1 MATTD
6 ARTGFRLPWSSD
18 PRPDGDASDADAN
31 PQQSSADDG
40 QTTDTT
46 AQADPGT
53 PEENTMTELT
63 ATEQAGPVATAGG
76 EAPRPARRPSKFLAE
91 LTKAMQTAAEAAR
104 EESVSRL
111 QADAK
116 AAVEEIHGRS
126 ASEAADLRRRADD
139 DVSSIREWSKQEI
152 ARIREE
158 TETKVADRKSQL
170 EREIEEHAALIER
183 QIDRVQGRVTS
194 FETEM
199 ASFFER
205 LLAEDDPTRFAEMA
219 ESLPEPPPFDEVE
232 FGLPAASA
240 AASVNDATAE
250 TAESGIET
258 AETAANGF
266 EADSPTTSVVEKH
279 DDEVGFDSEAVS
291 GSADGVEDGEAAMA
305 AIQAAAEAAAT
316 GESEVDTGDADAVVA
331 EAKTTAESTVAA
343 DADNAGDA
351 AQADDPR
358 LAAFGFSADF
368 AAAEAEAAAAVGTAD
383 EAEDIPVIAD
393 EALAAR
399 LAGLVPA
406 EGADVEG
413 GNSDTKV
420 THVVVT
426 GLVSVASIASFKRH
440 LGRMAGVASVGVTS
454 GPEGEFVFAVTHG
467 PDLVLRDAV
476 PAMPGFQARV
486 TGGDDHTVEVSARD
500 PESEG

>member
-18 PRPDGDASDADAN
+18 PRPDEDASETGSDT
-31 PQQSSADDG
+31 QQSSAEEG
-40 QTTDTT
+40 QTTDTA
-46 AQADPGT
+46 AQADRGT
-53 PEENTMTELT
+53 DREESTMTELT
-63 ATEQAGPVATAGG
+63 ATEQGGSVASADAT
-76 EAPRPARRPSKFLAE
+76 PPKPARRPSKFLAD
-91 LTKAMQTAAEAAR
+91 LTKAMQSAAEAAR
-104 EESVSRL
+104 EESLGRL

-116 AAVEEIHGRS
+116 VAVEDIHGRS
-126 ASEAADLRRRADD
+126 ANEAADLRRRADD

-158 TETKVADRKSQL
+158 TETKVADRKAQL

-183 QIDRVQGRVTS
+183 QIDRVQSRVTT

-199 ASFFER
+199 AAFFER

-219 ESLPEPPPFDEVE
+219 ESLPEPPPFDAPDLGVT
-232 FGLPAASA
+232 ASA
-240 AASVNDATAE
+240 SAHVADTPVEQPAQSTEATADADATEGSGEAE
-250 TAESGIET
+250 ASSVGVADTTEEAG
-258 AETAANGF
+258 AETAA
-266 EADSPTTSVVEKH
+266 TS
-279 DDEVGFDSEAVS
+279 D
-291 GSADGVEDGEAAMA
+291 SADDTEAAMA

-316 GESEVDTGDADAVVA
+316 SESETQSETGSEADAAVT
-331 EAKTTAESTVAA
+331 E
-343 DADNAGDA
+343 
-351 AQADDPR
+351 AQAEGSTEDTSAALDPR
-358 LAAFGFSADF
+358 LAAFGLSADF
-368 AAAEAEAAAAVGTAD
+368 AAAEAEAAAGVETA
-383 EAEDIPVIAD
+383 AETEEIPVIAD
-393 EALAAR
+393 DALAAR

-406 EGADVEG
+406 EGAEANGVA
-413 GNSDTKV
+413 SDTKV
-420 THVVVT
+420 TQVVVG

-454 GPEGEFVFAVTHG
+454 GPEGEFIFAVTHG

-486 TGGDDHTVEVSARD
+486 TGGDDGTVQVTARD

>member
-1 MATTD
+1 
-6 ARTGFRLPWSSD
+6 
-18 PRPDGDASDADAN
+18 
-31 PQQSSADDG
+31 
-40 QTTDTT
+40 
-46 AQADPGT
+46 
-53 PEENTMTELT
+53 
-63 ATEQAGPVATAGG
+63 
-76 EAPRPARRPSKFLAE
+76 
-91 LTKAMQTAAEAAR
+91 MQTAAEAAR

-116 AAVEEIHGRS
+116 AAIEDIHGRS
-126 ASEAADLRRRADD
+126 ATEAADLRRRADD

-158 TETKVADRKSQL
+158 TETKVADRKSHL

-183 QIDRVQGRVTS
+183 HIDRVQGRVTS

-232 FGLPAASA
+232 FGLSTPVNASA
-240 AASVNDATAE
+240 
-250 TAESGIET
+250 
-258 AETAANGF
+258 AETAA
-266 EADSPTTSVVEKH
+266 AATTEVTDAPELAESDAATSGVAETAVEPAEG
-279 DDEVGFDSEAVS
+279 DT
-291 GSADGVEDGEAAMA
+291 EAAMA

-316 GESEVDTGDADAVVA
+316 ESHGDSTDAEATDAPATDADAPPA
-331 EAKTTAESTVAA
+331 EAPAVEAETQGETERQ
-343 DADNAGDA
+343 ADNPTDRVV
-351 AQADDPR
+351 QPTDPR

-368 AAAEAEAAAAVGTAD
+368 AAAEAEAAAAVETAD
-383 EAEDIPVIAD
+383 ETEDIPVIAD

-406 EGADVEG
+406 EGNADAPT
-413 GNSDTKV
+413 SDTKV
-420 THVVVT
+420 TQVVVT

-467 PDLVLRDAV
+467 LDLVLRDAV

-486 TGGDDHTVEVSARD
+486 TGGDENTVEVSARD
-500 PESEG
+500 PETEG